1 MFLKKKFPQVAYMW
15 CRTLSMDGAARLLTK
30 MDLVQMVLNYAC
42 DIHEYEF
49 ALEMC
54 RLTGSSTDDVH
65 LKIAMDLEDE
75 EKVCKCYLF
84 NLFLL
89 TVIFI
94 IIFNFQTKC
103 VSSTK
108 RKPSFFSQTSQR
120 RPY

>member
-1 MFLKKKFPQVAYMW
+1 MW

-30 MDLVQMVLNYAC
+30 MDLIQMVLNYAC

-75 EKVCKCYLF
+75 EKVCKFCLSNIF
-84 NLFLL
+84 CLL
-89 TVIFI
+89 TLF
-94 IIFNFQTKC
+94 T
-103 VSSTK
+103 
-108 RKPSFFSQTSQR
+108 
-120 RPY
+120 Y